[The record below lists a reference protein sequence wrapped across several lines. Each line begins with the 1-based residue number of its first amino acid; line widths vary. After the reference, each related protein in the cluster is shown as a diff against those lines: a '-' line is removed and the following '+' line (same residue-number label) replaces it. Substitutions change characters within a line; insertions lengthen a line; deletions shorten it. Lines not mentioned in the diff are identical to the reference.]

1 MLTEAIQLLDEMMDD
16 WKQEEAVIKPYLFL
30 EIAYLCGSLEAYPVS
45 ERNTN
50 DRNTLVFVLAGSE
63 HRTYPGVGY
72 KFTSALSGLWRQVN
86 ELRAGQNLERVN
98 LYDFDAAVDY
108 ETANQDHAQ
117 FHIILFNRSRRVR
130 TDKPY
135 YFFIECTTLRTA

>member
-1 MLTEAIQLLDEMMDD
+1 MLTEAIQLLDEMMDE

-30 EIAYLCGSLEAYPVS
+30 EMAYLCGSLEAFFAGVY
-45 ERNTN
+45 NT
-50 DRNTLVFVLAGSE
+50 DDLNTLVFVLAGSE

-72 KFTSALSGLWRQVN
+72 KFTSVLSGLWLTVN
-86 ELRAGQNLERVN
+86 ELREGQNLEKVD
-98 LYDFDAAVDY
+98 LYDFDTVVEY